1 LVARKMSKLRSW
13 FDHIFQF
20 KGLLR
25 AVRYLKPYWYWQI
38 PALFCA
44 LALTVAGLVYPWIN
58 KLLIDDVFVHRS
70 LPALKLCVLA
80 FGAAIL
86 VSALMN
92 MGQQYLYTY
101 VGERAV
107 ADIRKDLYR
116 HLQKLPIAYFDSEK
130 TGRVMSTFTNDVGT
144 MQSLY
149 TSTLVELITNTIQ
162 VIVTLTVL
170 FHLNAGLTK
179 ITLPFVPLVGVS
191 IVAFSRFHRKVSGQ
205 VQEKLAGIN
214 DGLQE
219 SISGIREVKAFTQE
233 PIQYARFSDLFMT
246 LVAVKLKQA
255 AVGALNSGANSI
267 VGMGVMLFIMWT
279 GGKQVIEGSMTPGS
293 LVAFSSYM
301 GSLYGPAAW
310 FVRLNARLQ
319 SALAGADR
327 VFALLDTEPQVKD
340 KPDAITLPPIRGEV
354 EFHNVHFA
362 YQEGVEVLKGI
373 NLRAEP
379 GEMVALVGPS
389 GAGKTTLAT
398 LILRFYDPISGCIT
412 IDGYD
417 LRDVTQQSLRQQI
430 GLVFQDTFLFAT
442 SIRENIRFG
451 RPDATDEEVVEAA
464 KAANAHDFICQ
475 YPEGYDTQ
483 VGERGVKLSGGQR
496 QRIAIARAVL
506 RDPRILILDEATSSL
521 DSESEAAIQEALD
534 RLMAGRTTFVIAHRL
549 STVLKADKIAVLEDG
564 RLVELG
570 RHEELLRKGGVYRRL
585 YEAQFARVEEAG
597 LALGTKRVL
606 E

>member
-1 LVARKMSKLRSW
+1 
-13 FDHIFQF
+13 
-20 KGLLR
+20 
-25 AVRYLKPYWYWQI
+25 
-38 PALFCA
+38 
-44 LALTVAGLVYPWIN
+44 
-58 KLLIDDVFVHRS
+58 
-70 LPALKLCVLA
+70 
-80 FGAAIL
+80 
-86 VSALMN
+86 
-92 MGQQYLYTY
+92 
-101 VGERAV
+101 
-107 ADIRKDLYR
+107 
-116 HLQKLPIAYFDSEK
+116 
-130 TGRVMSTFTNDVGT
+130 
-144 MQSLY
+144 
-149 TSTLVELITNTIQ
+149 
-162 VIVTLTVL
+162 
-170 FHLNAGLTK
+170 
-179 ITLPFVPLVGVS
+179 
-191 IVAFSRFHRKVSGQ
+191 
-205 VQEKLAGIN
+205 
-214 DGLQE
+214 
-219 SISGIREVKAFTQE
+219 
-233 PIQYARFSDLFMT
+233 
-246 LVAVKLKQA
+246 
-255 AVGALNSGANSI
+255 
-267 VGMGVMLFIMWT
+267 
-279 GGKQVIEGSMTPGS
+279 
-293 LVAFSSYM
+293 
-301 GSLYGPAAW
+301 
-310 FVRLNARLQ
+310 
-319 SALAGADR
+319 
-327 VFALLDTEPQVKD
+327 
-340 KPDAITLPPIRGEV
+340 
-354 EFHNVHFA
+354 
-362 YQEGVEVLKGI
+362 
-373 NLRAEP
+373 
-379 GEMVALVGPS
+379 MVALVGPS

-585 YEAQFARVEEAG
+585 YEAQFARVEGAE